1 MANKNSYFDN
11 DSDIQRRKRRKKK
24 KQKKAL
30 KSFLTV
36 LGLIVVAMATF
47 IITVKISN
55 PNADLKALVPKQ
67 IAQFV
72 DKPTTTEPETTAASA
87 TETTA
92 PTTTAQSTAK
102 PNSAETPEEILDYLD
117 FSEFDFNTSIQGNY
131 LGNLFNGGLVGTDM
145 TYEYHIVSGKGI
157 YRFNPTTEDYTCY
170 YKSTDELSS
179 LNLRGDYIYFV
190 NDDNG
195 NLCKLKKG
203 ESKPK
208 VLAGEVKFAY
218 VYDSTVYYVT
228 KTNSLCIM
236 DVADQNPEVLY
247 TSSAGA
253 MRLAGISLN
262 RVFFTVSDDNKNI
275 HYYCIDNQ
283 GEDLFCFR
291 ESTTDSEIVKLYLEN
306 GFMYY
311 YQKQDNGS
319 YNLCRQK
326 FGSENVVTLVKGI
339 TTESFA
345 VVDMNKLFFG
355 MTEDGKYKV
364 NELNMNTDEEKTM
377 LTITSAGE
385 KNSLKLYHG
394 AEYDFVIGEKA
405 DGTGVYS
412 ASSMLTS
419 STNVMK
425 FSGSSWSY

>member
-1 MANKNSYFDN
+1 MTNKNSYFDN
-11 DSDIQRRKRRKKK
+11 ESDIQRRKRRKKK
-24 KQKKAL
+24 KQKKAI

-36 LGLIVVAMATF
+36 LGLIVVAIATF
-47 IITVKISN
+47 IITVKVSN
-55 PNADLKALVPKQ
+55 PNADFKALLPKQ

-72 DKPTTTEPETTAASA
+72 DKDNTTEPETTVVSA

-92 PTTTAQSTAK
+92 PNTTVLSTVK
-102 PNSAETPEEILDYLD
+102 PNAAETPEEILDYLD

-170 YKSTDELSS
+170 YKSSDELSS
-179 LNLRGDYIYFV
+179 LNLRGDFIYFV

-208 VLAGEVKFAY
+208 VLAGGVKFAY

-236 DVADQNPEVLY
+236 DVDGQNPNVLY
-247 TSSAGA
+247 TSSAGV

-275 HYYCIDNQ
+275 HFYCIDNQ
-283 GEDLFCFR
+283 GEELLCFR

-339 TTESFA
+339 ATESFA
-345 VVDMNKLFFG
+345 IVDMNKLFFG
-355 MTEDGKYKV
+355 KTEDGKYKLK
-364 NELNMNTDEEKTM
+364 ELNMNTDEEKTM
-377 LTITSAGE
+377 LTIASAGE
-385 KNSLKLYHG
+385 KNSLKHFHG